1 MSRLQLV
8 NMERERLVKK
18 MEQERVELEW
28 NLKKCEK
35 ENQKLV
41 AKVVEILEEK
51 QDLEGTLRRKDD
63 LLRFKVSFKSK
74 LNEKKS

>member
-1 MSRLQLV
+1 MSRLQLAS
-8 NMERERLVKK
+8 MERDRLVKK

-28 NLKKCEK
+28 NLKKLER

-63 LLRFKVSFKSK
+63 LLRFKVMSLEFIGK
-74 LNEKKS
+74 